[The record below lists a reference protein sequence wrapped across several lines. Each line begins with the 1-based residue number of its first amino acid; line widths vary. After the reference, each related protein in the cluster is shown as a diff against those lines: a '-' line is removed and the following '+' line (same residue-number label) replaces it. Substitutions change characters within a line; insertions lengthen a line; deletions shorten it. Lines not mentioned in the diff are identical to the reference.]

1 MRVWSII
8 VYTSN
13 NADKQHTNGANWPV
27 MLLGNFDGAFKTG
40 RFTQLDGKRP
50 INAFYATLLLAA
62 GKKCDRFNMS
72 EKLASKFDD
81 GAGPIKELLA

>member
-1 MRVWSII
+1 MLI

-27 MLLGNFDGAFKTG
+27 MLLGNGNGAFKTG

-50 INAFYATLLLAA
+50 INALYSSILRAT
-62 GKKCDRFNMS
+62 GVDCDRFNMN
-72 EKLASKFDD
+72 EKMAAKFDS
-81 GAGPIKELLA
+81 GTGPLKEILA